1 MKVCKIVIFLTF
13 VFVCISILCGYTIVK
28 SKSYN
33 KILMNKIIY
42 IDPGHGGKD
51 NGASSYGVLEDE
63 INLKIAGFI
72 MELLIDNGVYVLI
85 SRTSDYDLSSVYD
98 KNKKRSDLLKRVNL
112 INSSKADLFISIHLN
127 AYPSSNVKGGQVFF
141 QNSEN
146 SNNLAQFIQN
156 NLNEISND
164 SDKKIKRGNYYI
176 LNKTNILGVL
186 IECGF
191 LSNTQERDNL
201 LKESYQRKIAGKIVK
216 GIVEYFNNLSN

>member
-1 MKVCKIVIFLTF
+1 MKACKIVIFLTL

-141 QNSEN
+141 QDSEN

>member
-1 MKVCKIVIFLTF
+1 MKACKIVIFLTL

-98 KNKKRSDLLKRVNL
+98 KNKKRGDLLKRVNL

-141 QNSEN
+141 QDSEN

-191 LSNTQERDNL
+191 LSNTQDRDNL